1 MKMCREKRGYV
12 APAVELHR
20 FVMEAGF
27 AYSLRGDSDGLG
39 RQPAPA
45 PPANPFGQYQSGEN
59 WTNSGWVDGNN
70 L

>member
-1 MKMCREKRGYV
+1 MEKCKKKRGYV
-12 APAVELHR
+12 APSVELNL
-20 FVMEAGF
+20 FVLEAGF

-39 RQPAPA
+39 RQPESP
-45 PPANPFGQYQSGEN
+45 NSPFGQYQSGEN